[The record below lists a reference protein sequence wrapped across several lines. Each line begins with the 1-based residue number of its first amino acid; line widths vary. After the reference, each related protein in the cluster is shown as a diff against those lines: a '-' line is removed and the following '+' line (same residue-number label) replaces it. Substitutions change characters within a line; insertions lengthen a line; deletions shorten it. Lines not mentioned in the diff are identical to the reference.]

1 MTSAIIEYDSKSRSK
16 YVKGFA
22 MAMALGVVGLWWVRY
37 RWGDHLL
44 WPVLLTCLV
53 VLFLVVTSCLVIVD
67 RLKTKFV
74 ESIKL
79 SESQSS
85 RVVRAGCRRLGLEL
99 KTPALMHFLSWSL
112 NEADGA
118 NCLIREWVYQEDLLK
133 ENLTFL
139 RRGHWHEPVRILHVG
154 DALGLWKMKLEIRVA
169 GEEYYVMPSRC
180 CTPRV
185 NWPRNFVSGEDSS
198 NQGKAEGDRIDYRLF
213 QPGDSARYLAWK
225 LIARRDPKAPLLVR
239 KPETVKSPSVGFF
252 FLPGD
257 NDEAAAQLMV
267 YLLEKGPFGSSWLFS
282 LPSEKLKI
290 FEGLKHH
297 ADAAMRAIAKSGF
310 RFLKKDQVAQSANM
324 PDDISRSSAT
334 IEWFTESLKKRG
346 VGSVI
351 IVTGTHPKEPN
362 LDYFKKPSVYGRH
375 TLIAYDEQ
383 GKKPDE
389 DEFKG
394 TDRTLIGI
402 TVE

>member
-16 YVKGFA
+16 FVKGFA

-53 VLFLVVTSCLVIVD
+53 VIFLVVTSCLVIVD

-79 SESQSS
+79 SESQPS
-85 RVVRAGCRRLGLEL
+85 RVVRAECCRSGLEL
-99 KTPALMHFLSWSL
+99 KTPALMHLLSWSL

-154 DALGLWKMKLEIRVA
+154 DALGLWKMQLEFRLA

-180 CTPRV
+180 CTPRDK
-185 NWPRNFVSGEDSS
+185 WSRNFVTGEDSS
-198 NQGKAEGDRIDYRLF
+198 KQGKPEGDRIDYRMF
-213 QPGDSARYLAWK
+213 QHGDSARYLAWK
-225 LIARRDPKAPLLVR
+225 LIARRDPQAPLLVR
-239 KPETVKSPSVGFF
+239 KPETVESPSVGFF

-257 NDEAAAQLMV
+257 NDEAAARLMV
-267 YLLEKGPFGSSWLFS
+267 NLLEKGPFGPRWFFS
-282 LPSEKLKI
+282 LPGKKREI
-290 FEGLKHH
+290 FEGRSIQG
-297 ADAAMRAIAKSGF
+297 AAAARKAIAE
-310 RFLKKDQVAQSANM
+310 SANFT
-324 PDDISRSSAT
+324 DDNSRSGAT
-334 IEWFTESLKKRG
+334 IEWFTKFLKNRA
-346 VGSVI
+346 VGLVI
-351 IVTGTHPKEPN
+351 IVTGPNPKAPN
-362 LDYFKKPSVYGRH
+362 QDYLEKPPVYGRH
-375 TLIAYDEQ
+375 TLIADEQ
-383 GKKPDE
+383 AEKTIE
-389 DEFKG
+389 SVSRR
-394 TDRTLIGI
+394 TDHTLIGI
-402 TVE
+402 TVEKVSIT